1 MRFTRKFCVTAK
13 LRAGHTPP
21 LQTISQFFLDF
32 FAISY

>member
-1 MRFTRKFCVTAK
+1 MRFTRKIIITVK
-13 LRAGHTPP
+13 SRAGHTPP

>member
-1 MRFTRKFCVTAK
+1 MRFARKIIIAVK

-21 LQTISQFFLDF
+21 LQTVPQFFLDF